1 MVKLCGTVNRQR
13 QSLLPAGGGVGDLLG
28 DEDDWS
34 QGDCPLLPRHHHGP
48 AFPAVTQLAVIT
60 PPGSSIL
67 ELETKVKRRF
77 AKISQ

>member
-13 QSLLPAGGGVGDLLG
+13 QSLLPGGGVGDLLG

-48 AFPAVTQLAVIT
+48 AFPAVTQLADIT

>member
-13 QSLLPAGGGVGDLLG
+13 IPRQSLLPGDLLG

-48 AFPAVTQLAVIT
+48 AFPAVTQLADIT